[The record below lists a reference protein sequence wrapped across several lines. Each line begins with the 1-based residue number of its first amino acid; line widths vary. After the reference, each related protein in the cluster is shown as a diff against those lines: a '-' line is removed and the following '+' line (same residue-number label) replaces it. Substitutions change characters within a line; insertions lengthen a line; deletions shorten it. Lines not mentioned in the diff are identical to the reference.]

1 MADPDPQI
9 PVLEALIAF
18 AQVQLTE
25 AWAEVRDQNTYAL
38 ALAALGIA
46 VIGIIAAVQSQ
57 LGGDWWVPILAC
69 SSRAS
74 WPWSARAASKPAL
87 ALTPNAS
94 TKTTVRWQRRT
105 RWRSCFQI

>member
-38 ALAALGIA
+38 ALAAVTERRQHRHGFQRGDRDRPSRSTA
-46 VIGIIAAVQSQ
+46 TGRGQRQ
-57 LGGDWWVPILAC
+57 LGFILG
-69 SSRAS
+69 
-74 WPWSARAASKPAL
+74 
-87 ALTPNAS
+87 
-94 TKTTVRWQRRT
+94 QR
-105 RWRSCFQI
+105 